1 MRFEAVAFDDVDWS
15 DLDGFADRTFC
26 QRRAWLE
33 FVRSTQRGEVVIGR
47 LDDGGATVGWF
58 TGIVTKRFGARIMGS
73 PFPGWTTPYL
83 GFNLIDGLP
92 RSDAVAALLPFVFDR
107 LGCLHL
113 ELADPR
119 LTRDDFQG
127 LPFETQVGTSFVSDL
142 RLDEDAIFAAMDS
155 STRRA
160 IRKAA
165 KSGVVVEQAPAA
177 GFADEY
183 YEQLT
188 DVFAKQGLK
197 PTYGRDRVARLID
210 DVHPSGDL
218 LLLRARDEDGR
229 SIATGI
235 FPGFNRLSYFWGNGS
250 LREFQ
255 ILRPNEAIHW
265 HALRYWRERGVLEHN
280 WGGGGDYKE
289 KYGGQRVETL
299 QFRMSRYA
307 AIGAARELARKVY
320 YLPRTM
326 KRRQHLRR
334 IGRAE

>member
-1 MRFEAVAFDDVDWS
+1 LRFEAVAFDDVDWS
-15 DLDGFADRTFC
+15 DLDGFEDRTFC
-26 QRRAWLE
+26 QRQAWLE
-33 FVRSTQRGEVVIGR
+33 FIGSTQGGEVVVGR
-47 LDDGGATVGWF
+47 LDDGGAPVGWF
-58 TGIVTKRFGARIMGS
+58 TGVITKRFGARIMGS

-83 GFNLIDGLP
+83 GFNLIDGVP
-92 RSDAVAALLPFVFDR
+92 RSEAVAALLPFVFDR

-119 LTRDDFQG
+119 LTRDDLRG
-127 LPFETQVGTSFVSDL
+127 LPFETQVGTTFVSDL
-142 RLDEDAIFAAMDS
+142 RVDEDAIFAAMDS

-165 KSGVVVEQAPAA
+165 KSGVVVEEADGP

-183 YEQLT
+183 YGQLI

-197 PTYGRDRVARLID
+197 PTYGRERVTRLID
-210 DVHPSGDL
+210 HVHPTGDL
-218 LLLRARDEDGR
+218 LLLRARDADGR
-229 SIATGI
+229 SVATGI
-235 FPGFNRLSYFWGNGS
+235 FPGFNQLSYFWGNGS

-265 HALRYWRERGVLEHN
+265 SALRYWRKRGILDHN

-299 QFRMSRYA
+299 HFRMSRYA
-307 AIGAARELARKVY
+307 AIGAARELARKAY
-320 YLPRTM
+320 YLPRNL